1 MVHVLPSFFFV
12 YGGSERRE
20 VPCRVKLRLA
30 RCEKINE
37 VNFMNSRLMAKGM
50 FLAWL
55 QMGLKDLKLN
65 GLDFSFSVPSSSF
78 ELDKW
83 GNEMSGHLLAK
94 RIKEKCIEMG
104 IPFENFNYTI
114 RNEHWT
120 KEKQKQAT
128 VEAKK
133 SLNVAEMFL

>member
-1 MVHVLPSFFFV
+1 
-12 YGGSERRE
+12 
-20 VPCRVKLRLA
+20 
-30 RCEKINE
+30 
-37 VNFMNSRLMAKGM
+37 MNSRLMAEGM
-50 FLAWL
+50 FLAWR
-55 QMGLKDLKLN
+55 QMGLDDLKLN
-65 GLDFSFSVPSSSF
+65 GLDFSFSVSSSSF

-104 IPFENFNYTI
+104 IPFKNFNYTI

-128 VEAKK
+128 AEAKK
-133 SLNVAEMFL
+133 SINVAELFL

>member
-1 MVHVLPSFFFV
+1 
-12 YGGSERRE
+12 
-20 VPCRVKLRLA
+20 
-30 RCEKINE
+30 
-37 VNFMNSRLMAKGM
+37 MNSRLMVNGM
-50 FLAWL
+50 FLAWK

-104 IPFENFNYTI
+104 LPFENFKYTI

-120 KEKQKQAT
+120 KDRQKQAT

-133 SLNVAEMFL
+133 SLNLAELFL

>member
-1 MVHVLPSFFFV
+1 
-12 YGGSERRE
+12 
-20 VPCRVKLRLA
+20 
-30 RCEKINE
+30 
-37 VNFMNSRLMAKGM
+37 MNSHLMAKGM
-50 FLAWL
+50 FLAWR